1 MSLTPEELLPNPT
14 ENPYVVEALNLS
26 ITKIDDDVIEIP
38 HMTAMGANTFFKMVF
53 IALILGTA
61 PAYDPGWFTSDGKPG
76 VAYEKIHR
84 MFFRESYILDAFAFY
99 EDKNNLGFTSEG
111 ESYQQFYDY
120 NIERHCRGIGA
131 GLFAIG
137 FLLGTWV
144 LLNIAIANPVRIDR
158 KRRIMYTW
166 IHGQFVCIQFPSNI
180 DQPLQVVEAHVPM
193 RDKASDLYNMTGPLN
208 LWLPYPQKSKNVAVG
223 LGANYGFFNA
233 MVIGQPY
240 YLKEFLN
247 DYLTNPNP
255 KWLDQIG
262 PKRKP
267 TYVHA
272 LNYWL
277 FHFSRLQ
284 FLPQF
289 PFKKRKTEKAI
300 EAFMKNPR
308 TKLYDDYVPYR

>member
-1 MSLTPEELLPNPT
+1 MSLTPSELIPNPT
-14 ENPYVVEALNLS
+14 ENPDVIEALNLS

-53 IALILGTA
+53 IALMLGSA
-61 PAYDPGWFTSDGKPG
+61 AAYNPGWFSSDGKPG
-76 VAYEKIHR
+76 VAYAAIYK
-84 MFFRESYILDAFAFY
+84 MFNREESILSSFSRS
-99 EDKNNLGFTSEG
+99 EDKNNPGYTRTG
-111 ESYQQFYDY
+111 MSYENFKLDML
-120 NIERHCRGIGA
+120 ERHGRGIGS

-137 FLLGTWV
+137 FLLGTWI

-166 IHGQFVCIQFPSNI
+166 IHGQFACIQFPSNI
-180 DQPLQVVEAHVPM
+180 DQPMQVVEAHVPM
-193 RDKASDLYNMTGPLN
+193 RDKANDLYNMTGPLN
-208 LWLPYPQKSKNVAVG
+208 LWLPYPKKNKNVIVS
-223 LGANYGFFNA
+223 LGANHGLFNA
-233 MVIGQPY
+233 MVLGQPY
-240 YLKEFLN
+240 YLQDFLN
-247 DYLTNPNP
+247 DYLASPNP
-255 KWLDQIG
+255 KWLDQLG

-267 TYVHA
+267 KYVHP
-272 LNYWL
+272 LNYFL

-308 TKLYDDYVPYR
+308 TKLYDEYVPYR